1 MTERLTKLGGGVQKK
16 DVELEILKY
25 LGQKEIVDKNRVD
38 NSCKCVVKEEVWRR
52 DSLVPAL

>member
-1 MTERLTKLGGGVQKK
+1 M
-16 DVELEILKY
+16 ELEILKY